1 MANYELTVSMGY
13 VPTWT
18 HVEAVREIFQNA
30 KDEETVNPQNKMFF
44 DYNEDTETLLIGN
57 KIGKL
62 DKSTLLIGISDKR
75 GDDKTIG
82 QHGEGYKIATV
93 VLLRE
98 GLSLK
103 VYNFGCNEVWTA
115 RKIKSRRYGVEIPS
129 FDITKAG
136 SILRPVENHD
146 LVFEI
151 KGITPQMYNEIKE
164 SNLYLQGDIG
174 ETKDAGADGRLLL
187 NPTYKGKIFVSG
199 LYVCTDSR
207 LNYGYDFAPCKIQLD
222 RDRHTIAGWGL
233 QSATTDVIA
242 STRDVELIKNS
253 IELFDGEFLKCR
265 ISTRFCVTTA
275 ANEMAEEFFEKYGS
289 NAVAVTNE
297 DEKHEALSMGA
308 IPCIVSQSM
317 AEFIRNSSLYN
328 DNIEANGNVSM
339 SLSDKLED
347 WFERIK
353 EHLPNDLLEEGEVLI
368 EKITDELY

>member
-57 KIGKL
+57 KTGKL

-199 LYVCTDSR
+199 LYVCTDDR
-207 LNYGYDFAPCKIQLD
+207 LHYGYDFVPCKIQLD

-233 QSATTDVIA
+233 QSATADVIA
-242 STRDVELIKNS
+242 STKDVELIKKS
-253 IELFDGEFLKCR
+253 IELFDGEYLKFR
-265 ISTRFCVTTA
+265 TSSSSVKIAS
-275 ANEMAEEFFEKYGS
+275 NEMAEEFFKKYGS
-289 NAVAVTNE
+289 NAVAVTSE
-297 DEKHEALSMGA
+297 DEKNEALSMGA
-308 IPCIVSQSM
+308 IPCIVSQSI
-317 AEFIRNSSLYN
+317 AEFIKNSSLYN
-328 DNIEANGNVSM
+328 KTIEESENLPM

-347 WFERIK
+347 WFGRIK
-353 EHLPNDLLEEGEVLI
+353 EFLPKNLLEEGEVLV
-368 EKITDELY
+368 EKITDEL